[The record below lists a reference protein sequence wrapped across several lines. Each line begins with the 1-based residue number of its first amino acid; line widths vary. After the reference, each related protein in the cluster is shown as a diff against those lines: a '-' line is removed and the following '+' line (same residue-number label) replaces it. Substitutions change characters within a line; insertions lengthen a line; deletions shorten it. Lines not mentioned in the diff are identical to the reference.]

1 MSTPH
6 IIPSPALPTA
16 DGSEVGSGD
25 RPDDRG
31 GVRASRRRIVGVDVA
46 RGLALVGMFGAHLL
60 VASGPGFTLSDPST
74 WLDIVNGRSSILFAL
89 LAGVSLALMT
99 GGARNATPD
108 ELRTIRLRLVGRG
121 AAIFVIGLVVELLG
135 SGIAVIL
142 TLYGVLYIL
151 AAFTVHLRTRVLLIA
166 GGALA
171 ILGPPLLALIGVL
184 SPDQSGPGL
193 SLVLFGTY
201 PITVWAALLCAG
213 LVIGR
218 LDLTRVKTAVAML
231 VCGGVVAIGGYAL
244 GALLAPAQLDA
255 GMSNSS
261 VNSSV
266 SSSSSP
272 LSKSPGE
279 DVDLS
284 GLTCEKGD
292 GIVVCFTPEKASLFG
307 GTGGGDEGQSYV
319 ERVASQD
326 PAARMLEAIASVSA
340 HSGGV
345 LEVLASGGFAVAVLG
360 LCLILTR
367 YARWVVLPLAAYGAV
382 PLTGYVVQAILI
394 VAGAATWLS
403 NPVLPWIALSLLMM
417 AGALIWTRTLGKG
430 PLERLTARAA
440 DAMAL
445 TTKSTSKSARKSAST
460 SITEPA
466 AEPAA
471 EPTAESAAEEAR

>member
-1 MSTPH
+1 VSTPH
-6 IIPSPALPTA
+6 TIPSPALPTA
-16 DGSEVGSGD
+16 DDSEAGSGD

-31 GVRASRRRIVGVDVA
+31 GVRASRQRIVGVDVA

-99 GGARNATPD
+99 GGARDATPD

-218 LDLTRVKTAVAML
+218 LDLTRVKTAVIML
-231 VCGGVVAIGGYAL
+231 VCGGLVAIGGYAL
-244 GALLAPAQLDA
+244 GALLAPAQPDI
-255 GMSNSS
+255 G
-261 VNSSV
+261 VP
-266 SSSSSP
+266 SSSASSP
-272 LSKSPGE
+272 SMVPGE
-279 DVDLS
+279 EVDLS
-284 GLTCEKGD
+284 GLMCQTGD
-292 GIVVCFTPEKASLFG
+292 GIAACFAPEKASLFG
-307 GTGGGDEGQSYV
+307 DTGGGDEGQSYFD
-319 ERVASQD
+319 RVASQD
-326 PAARMLEAIASVSA
+326 PLALMLEAVTSVSA

-360 LCLILTR
+360 LCLLLTR
-367 YARWVVLPLAAYGAV
+367 YARWLVLPLAAYGAV

-394 VAGAATWLS
+394 LAGAATWLS
-403 NPVLPWIALSLLMM
+403 NPVLAWIALSLLMM

-445 TTKSTSKSARKSAST
+445 TTKSTSKQAST
-460 SITEPA
+460 SIT
-466 AEPAA
+466 
-471 EPTAESAAEEAR
+471 EPTAESAAESAAEPAAEETR

>member
-6 IIPSPALPTA
+6 IIPSSAAPTA
-16 DGSEVGSGD
+16 DASAAGSGD
-25 RPDDRG
+25 RPRRG
-31 GVRASRRRIVGVDVA
+31 EGVRTGRRRIVGVDVA
-46 RGLALVGMFGAHLL
+46 RGLALVGMFGAHLM
-60 VASGPGFTLSDPST
+60 VASGPEFTLSDPST

-108 ELRTIRLRLVGRG
+108 ELRKIRLRLVGRG

-151 AAFTVHLRTRVLLIA
+151 AAFTVHLRTRVLVIA
-166 GGALA
+166 GAALG
-171 ILGPPLLALIGVL
+171 ILGPPLLALIGTL
-184 SPDQSGPGL
+184 SPDLGGPGL

-218 LDLTRVKTAVAML
+218 LDLTRVKTAVVML
-231 VCGGVVAIGGYAL
+231 VCGGLIAIGGYAL
-244 GALLAPAQLDA
+244 GALLAPQQDF
-255 GMSNSS
+255 GT
-261 VNSSV
+261 
-266 SSSSSP
+266 SSSAPGPTSS
-272 LSKSPGE
+272 SMSMIPGDE
-279 DVDLS
+279 VDVS
-284 GLTCEKGD
+284 GLTCQQSD
-292 GIVVCFTPEKASLFG
+292 GIVACFPPEKASLFTGDG
-307 GTGGGDEGQSYV
+307 GVVEEGQSYFD
-319 ERVASQD
+319 RVASQD
-326 PAARMLEAIASVSA
+326 PPAKMLEAVISASA

-360 LCLILTR
+360 LCLLVTR

-394 VAGAATWLS
+394 LAGAATWLP

-417 AGALIWTRTLGKG
+417 AGALIWTRTVGKG

-445 TTKSTSKSARKSAST
+445 TSKAT
-460 SITEPA
+460 ITGKH
-466 AEPAA
+466 
-471 EPTAESAAEEAR
+471 RG

>member
-6 IIPSPALPTA
+6 IIPSSAAPTA
-16 DGSEVGSGD
+16 DASAAGSGD
-25 RPDDRG
+25 RPRRG
-31 GVRASRRRIVGVDVA
+31 EGARTGRRRIVGVDVA
-46 RGLALVGMFGAHLL
+46 RGLALVGMFGAHLM
-60 VASGPGFTLSDPST
+60 VASGPELTLSDPST

-108 ELRTIRLRLVGRG
+108 ELRKIRLRLVGRG

-151 AAFTVHLRTRVLLIA
+151 AAFTVHLRTRVLVIA
-166 GGALA
+166 GAALG
-171 ILGPPLLALIGVL
+171 ILGPPLLALIGTL
-184 SPDQSGPGL
+184 SPDLGGPGL

-218 LDLTRVKTAVAML
+218 LDLTRVKTAVVML
-231 VCGGVVAIGGYAL
+231 VCGGLIAIGGYAL
-244 GALLAPAQLDA
+244 GALLTPQQDF
-255 GMSNSS
+255 GT
-261 VNSSV
+261 
-266 SSSSSP
+266 SSSAPGQTSS
-272 LSKSPGE
+272 SMSMIPGDE
-279 DVDLS
+279 VDVS
-284 GLTCEKGD
+284 GLTCQQSD
-292 GIVVCFTPEKASLFG
+292 GIVACFPPEKASLF
-307 GTGGGDEGQSYV
+307 TGDGVVEEGQSYFD
-319 ERVASQD
+319 RVASQD
-326 PAARMLEAIASVSA
+326 PPAKMLEAVISASA

-360 LCLILTR
+360 LCLLVTR

-394 VAGAATWLS
+394 LAGAATWLP

-417 AGALIWTRTLGKG
+417 AGALIWTRTVGKG

-445 TTKSTSKSARKSAST
+445 TSKATMRGK
-460 SITEPA
+460 
-466 AEPAA
+466 
-471 EPTAESAAEEAR
+471 RRG

>member
-6 IIPSPALPTA
+6 IIPSSAAPPADA
-16 DGSEVGSGD
+16 SAAGSGD
-25 RPDDRG
+25 RPRRDEGARTG
-31 GVRASRRRIVGVDVA
+31 RRRIVGVDVA
-46 RGLALVGMFGAHLL
+46 RGLALVGMFGAHLM
-60 VASGPGFTLSDPST
+60 VASGPELTLSDPST

-108 ELRTIRLRLVGRG
+108 ELRKIRLRLVGRG

-151 AAFTVHLRTRVLLIA
+151 AAFTVHLRTRVLVIA
-166 GGALA
+166 GAALG
-171 ILGPPLLALIGVL
+171 ILGPPLLALIGTL
-184 SPDQSGPGL
+184 SPDLGGPGL

-218 LDLTRVKTAVAML
+218 LDLTRVKTAVVML
-231 VCGGVVAIGGYAL
+231 VCGGLIAVGGYAL
-244 GALLAPAQLDA
+244 GALLTPPQDFAT
-255 GMSNSS
+255 
-261 VNSSV
+261 
-266 SSSSSP
+266 SSSAPGSSSGSSP
-272 LSKSPGE
+272 SSMSMIPGDE
-279 DVDLS
+279 VDVS
-284 GLTCEKGD
+284 GLTCQQSD
-292 GIVVCFTPEKASLFG
+292 GIVACFPPEKASLFTGDG
-307 GTGGGDEGQSYV
+307 GVVEEGQSYFD
-319 ERVASQD
+319 RVASQD
-326 PAARMLEAIASVSA
+326 PPAKMLEAVISASA

-360 LCLILTR
+360 LCLLVTR

-394 VAGAATWLS
+394 LAGAATWLP

-417 AGALIWTRTLGKG
+417 AGALIWTRTVGKG

-445 TTKSTSKSARKSAST
+445 TSKAT
-460 SITEPA
+460 ITGKH
-466 AEPAA
+466 
-471 EPTAESAAEEAR
+471 RG